1 MGSKWLHVRLC
12 SSLKS
17 LADTSFPSATG
28 SSGPNASAKNRQR
41 TAQAVDGEKVPASV
55 LDKSRLCIMI
65 SDDAVSLQ
73 CRTRAV

>member
-1 MGSKWLHVRLC
+1 MASRAPLFIPEIPGWHE
-12 SSLKS
+12 
-17 LADTSFPSATG
+17 FPSATG